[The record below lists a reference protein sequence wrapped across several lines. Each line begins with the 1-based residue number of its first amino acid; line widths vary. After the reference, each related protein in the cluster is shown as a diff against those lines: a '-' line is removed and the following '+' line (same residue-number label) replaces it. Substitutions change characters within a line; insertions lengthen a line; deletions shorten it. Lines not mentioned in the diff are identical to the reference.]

1 MQTLRK
7 VWHPGH
13 ILWSGVQPLLNPLD
27 ADFVSPPR
35 YSEHVDHTHRGSAVS
50 PMVQSLG
57 IDRLTRDQRIALVQ
71 EIWATIAAEPY
82 QPLLTDAQ
90 RQELERRVAE
100 DDANL
105 DDVIPWEQVKAQALS
120 RSKP

>member
-1 MQTLRK
+1 
-7 VWHPGH
+7 
-13 ILWSGVQPLLNPLD
+13 
-27 ADFVSPPR
+27 
-35 YSEHVDHTHRGSAVS
+35 
-50 PMVQSLG
+50 MVQSLG

-100 DDANL
+100 DDANP